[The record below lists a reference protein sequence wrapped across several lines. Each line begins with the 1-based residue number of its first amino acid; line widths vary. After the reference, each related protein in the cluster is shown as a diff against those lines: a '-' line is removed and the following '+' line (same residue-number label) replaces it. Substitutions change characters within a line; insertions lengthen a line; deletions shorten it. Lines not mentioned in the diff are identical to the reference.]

1 MQEKKKK
8 DVLSLSQAAKLADC
22 SRDTIRRAA
31 QRQELPARMG
41 PGKRGPQWWVREA
54 DLVDWL
60 QDRGSLNPEGAEQAQ
75 QSSASE
81 AQQDQHAPQA
91 EQSTAKQAQ
100 QRIEDA
106 DFAVQST
113 AKQARHEEHSSE
125 SSARQDEHAELSSAS
140 EAQQAE
146 HLDED
151 DSEVI
156 DFDSNVVSADIH
168 KAVIGELVDELRR
181 SDRQVIALQ
190 LQLSQNKNLLAEKTD
205 SLLKQQAEE
214 RAKELL
220 AKELEEEKEKHAEQ
234 AEQAQQELQQAQQE
248 IEKVRAEAKKAAE
261 DLKEARREIDSW
273 EEQRKRPWWK
283 KVFKTG

>member
-60 QDRGSLNPEGAEQAQ
+60 QDRGSLNREGAEQAQ

-81 AQQDQHAPQA
+81 AQQDKHA
-91 EQSTAKQAQ
+91 EQSTAQQAEH
-100 QRIEDA
+100 RIEDA
-106 DFAVQST
+106 DFAVLST
-113 AKQARHEEHSSE
+113 APQAQHEERSNE
-125 SSARQDEHAELSSAS
+125 SSARHDEHAEQSTAS

-146 HLDED
+146 YLDED

-220 AKELEEEKEKHAEQ
+220 AKELEEEKAKHAEQ

-248 IEKVRAEAKKAAE
+248 IEKARAEAKKVAE
-261 DLKEARREIDSW
+261 DLKEARRELDSW